1 MGFAQ
6 CAKNKEARKY
16 FEKGKELSKKHLKTF
31 QEILLDS
38 DIQVS
43 ATSGSTVTNS
53 TVVPFSDKLMM
64 FCINLLNGFS
74 IVGSSFGTFFTLR
87 NDISLKTAIL
97 AKDVYFYGQDGLEI
111 MFKNGW
117 YEEPPQVEDRS
128 KLINR

>member
-1 MGFAQ
+1 
-6 CAKNKEARKY
+6 
-16 FEKGKELSKKHLKTF
+16 
-31 QEILLDS
+31 
-38 DIQVS
+38 
-43 ATSGSTVTNS
+43 
-53 TVVPFSDKLMM
+53 MM